1 MSLSPQDSLPVS
13 LTEIALLIIRK
24 DGFVNA
30 SRIAGSMIASAGK
43 AWRYQDD
50 QLIEVPWVDYEMS
63 RNSDNPKDWAPYTIG
78 FTISHF
84 TDDQTIRVN
93 VTTYY
98 DIGMS
103 EDSRGGNEST
113 WMLKY
118 QDNGWKILD
127 IEYQMSWD

>member
-1 MSLSPQDSLPVS
+1 MVPVS

-50 QLIEVPWVDYEMS
+50 QLMEVPWEDYEKS
-63 RNSDNPKDWAPYTIG
+63 CNSDNRKDWPPYTIG
-78 FTISHF
+78 FTISHLP
-84 TDDQTIRVN
+84 DNQTVRVD
-93 VTTYY
+93 VTTDY
-98 DIGMS
+98 DMGVS
-103 EDSRGGNEST
+103 GNSRGGNEST
-113 WMLKY
+113 WILQY
-118 QDNGWKILD
+118 QDNGWKIRD